1 MYGRLSRDVPV
12 FAQIGTD
19 GSHTNQATNSSKPNA
34 IRRDQGG
41 ILRIIVFYYQLFYKK
56 LFKIF
61 SKVLC
66 GILPARFRHF
76 YRKIALLFSS
86 KNDKNPRGSLSQIF

>member
-1 MYGRLSRDVPV
+1 MRMSGGYSKV
-12 FAQIGTD
+12 
-19 GSHTNQATNSSKPNA
+19 NSTSL
-34 IRRDQGG
+34 RRDILSVAITAFIFISV
-41 ILRIIVFYYQLFYKK
+41 ILRIIVKK

-66 GILPARFRHF
+66 GILPARFRRF

-86 KNDKNPRGSLSQIF
+86 KSGSLSQMF